1 MADMSDANG
10 RYGPA
15 SGKRLERKLEGRWI
29 AGVCAGLADYFG
41 LDPSLIRVIFAV
53 LVLFGGVGPI
63 AYLLAWGLVPEQG
76 EQASIA
82 ERFINK
88 TGS

>member
-1 MADMSDANG
+1 MSDANG

-29 AGVCAGLADYFG
+29 AGVCVGLADYFG
-41 LDPSLIRVIFAV
+41 LDASLIRVIFAV

-63 AYLLAWGLVPEQG
+63 AYLLAWALVPEQG